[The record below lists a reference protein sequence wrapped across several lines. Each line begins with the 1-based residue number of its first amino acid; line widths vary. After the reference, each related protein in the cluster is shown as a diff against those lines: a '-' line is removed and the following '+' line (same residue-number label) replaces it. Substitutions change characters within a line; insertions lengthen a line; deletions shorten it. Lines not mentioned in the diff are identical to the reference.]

1 MNIAIYTLT
10 RDRLQYTKD
19 CFDHL
24 SMERWATDFAHFIF
38 DNGSED
44 GTATWL
50 ERYARN
56 RRLDSATSRL
66 VNHTNIHA
74 HPINEGIS
82 VGSNACLNAI
92 FDHEKESG
100 EKYDLIVKMDNDCM
114 IKSNKFEN
122 RATVCIEGHMHVIHG
137 PFILA
142 EFSRIYSECKEAERW
157 VLSPRVEG
165 INKQPRRVRQHTLA
179 GHEIGVTA
187 IVGGLFHVVP
197 APIYREFMAAG
208 GYDETLP
215 KAALQDDQFC
225 EWLRANKYNKGYVED
240 LVVEHYHGT
249 TKQCEEMP
257 AYFERKWKE
266 EKERP

>member
-1 MNIAIYTLT
+1 MKISIFTIT
-10 RDRLQYTKD
+10 RERLQYSKD
-19 CFDHL
+19 CAASLREKSGHDYDHY
-24 SMERWATDFAHFIF
+24 IV

-44 GTATWL
+44 GTPEWL
-50 ERYARN
+50 TNKYKPHWLSL
-56 RRLDSATSRL
+56 LDE
-66 VNHTNIHA
+66 NK
-74 HPINEGIS
+74 GIS
-82 VGSNACLNAI
+82 VASNLALRAI
-92 FDHEKESG
+92 LSAPVQPDIILK
-100 EKYDLIVKMDNDCM
+100 VDNDAM
-114 IKSNKFEN
+114 
-122 RATVCIEGHMHVIHG
+122 VITPG
-137 PFILA
+137 ILA
-142 EFSRIYSECKEAERW
+142 EFARIYSECKEAERW

-179 GHEIGVTA
+179 GHEIGVTP

-215 KAALQDDQFC
+215 KAWGQDDQFC
-225 EWLRANKYNKGYVED
+225 EWLRANKYHKGYVED
-240 LVVEHYHGT
+240 LVVEHYRGT